1 MFLRHDVKGIS
12 VYFQGEVST
21 NELSMREEFLYYIW
35 ENRLT
40 DKGLKTTEG
49 EAMEVVATGYRN
61 TDSGPDFLEAK
72 IQIGD
77 KLWAGHVE
85 IHVKSS
91 DWNRH
96 GHQNDKAYQNVI
108 LHVVYENDTQVN
120 NIPTLELN
128 GHFDESLFAQYQKLI
143 SSKNWIP
150 CEKSISQVPVFTRLS
165 WLDRMAVE
173 RLESKSETVTKIL
186 EANQF
191 DWEDTLYKLLM
202 RYFGLKVNNEAFEY
216 LANILPFKTLLKH
229 ADNLLQVEA
238 MLMGCAGFLEDD
250 FTEEYPLLLK
260 REFSVMKAKFNLLTM
275 PAERWKF
282 MRMRPSNFPTIRLA
296 QMAQLIHKNGCLF
309 AKIKAAKDTAE
320 VKVLFDVKASEYW
333 ETHWRFAQRDR
344 LPQCDSPTTQPSGAV
359 GLSYHGS
366 RKTAKH
372 LGDATADIL
381 IINAVAPLLFCYSKL
396 HKDDSYCETALQFL
410 EDTEAE
416 DNAIIRH
423 YASSGIK
430 AENAMQTQALLHLY
444 SYFCKRKRCLECR
457 IGNVLLH
464 KINSIS

>member
-1 MFLRHDVKGIS
+1 
-12 VYFQGEVST
+12 
-21 NELSMREEFLYYIW
+21 MREEFLYYLW

-40 DKGLKTTEG
+40 DKDLKTAEG
-49 EAMEVVATGYRN
+49 EAVEVVVTGYRN

-77 KLWAGHVE
+77 KLWVGHVE

-108 LHVVYENDTQVN
+108 LHVVYENDIQVN
-120 NIPTLELN
+120 DIPTLELK
-128 GHFDESLFAQYQKLI
+128 GHFDETLFAQYQKFI
-143 SSKNWIP
+143 SSKGWIP
-150 CEKSISQVPVFTRLS
+150 CEKNIAQVPVFTRLS

-173 RLESKSETVTKIL
+173 RLESKSGTVNKIL

-191 DWEDTLYKLLM
+191 DWEDALYKLLM

-216 LANILPFKTLLKH
+216 LSNILPFKTLLKH

-238 MLMGCAGFLEDD
+238 MLMGCAGFLEDN

-260 REFSVMKAKFNLLTM
+260 REFGVMKVKFNLLNM
-275 PAERWKF
+275 PAERWRF

-296 QMAQLIHKNGCLF
+296 QMAQLIHKNGCLLS
-309 AKIKAAKDTAE
+309 KIKAAKNTVE
-320 VKVLFDVKASEYW
+320 VKALFDVEASEYW
-333 ETHWRFAQRDR
+333 ETHWRFSVSTESK
-344 LPQCDSPTTQPSGAV
+344 P
-359 GLSYHGS
+359 
-366 RKTAKH
+366 KH
-372 LGDATADIL
+372 LGETTADVL
-381 IINAVAPLLFCYSKL
+381 IINAVAPLLFCYGKL
-396 HKDDSYCETALQFL
+396 HKDESVCETALQFL

-423 YASSGIK
+423 YASCGIT

-444 SYFCKRKRCLECR
+444 SYFCKRKRCIECR
-457 IGNVLLH
+457 VGNVLLH
-464 KINSIS
+464 KINQL

>member
-1 MFLRHDVKGIS
+1 M
-12 VYFQGEVST
+12 
-21 NELSMREEFLYYIW
+21 MREEFLYYIW

-40 DKGLKTTEG
+40 DKDLKTIEG
-49 EAMEVVATGYRN
+49 ESIDIVATGYRN

-72 IQIGD
+72 IQIGN

-96 GHQNDKAYQNVI
+96 GHQTDKAYKNVI
-108 LHVVYENDTQVN
+108 LHVVYENDLQVN
-120 NIPTLELN
+120 DIPTLELK
-128 GHFDESLFAQYQKLI
+128 GYFDESLFAQYQKLI
-143 SSKNWIP
+143 ASKTWIP
-150 CEKSISQVPVFTRLS
+150 CERSISQVPVFTRLS

-173 RLESKSETVTKIL
+173 RLESKSGNVTKIL

-191 DWEDTLYKLLM
+191 DWEDALYKLLM

-229 ADNLLQVEA
+229 SDNLLQVEA

-250 FTEEYPLLLK
+250 FSEEYPLLLK

-296 QMAQLIHKNGCLF
+296 QMAQLVHKNGCLF
-309 AKIKAAKDTAE
+309 SKIKAAKNTAE
-320 VKVLFDVKASEYW
+320 VKDLFDVKASEYW
-333 ETHWRFAQRDR
+333 ETHWRFGFSTESK
-344 LPQCDSPTTQPSGAV
+344 P
-359 GLSYHGS
+359 
-366 RKTAKH
+366 KH
-372 LGDATADIL
+372 LGETTADVL
-381 IINAVAPLLFCYSKL
+381 IINAVAPLLFCYGKL
-396 HKDDSYCETALQFL
+396 HKDESVCETALQFL
-410 EDTEAE
+410 EETEAE

-423 YASSGIK
+423 YAQYGIT

-464 KINSIS
+464 KINQIS

>member
-1 MFLRHDVKGIS
+1 MK
-12 VYFQGEVST
+12 
-21 NELSMREEFLYYIW
+21 EEFLYYLW

-40 DKGLKTTEG
+40 DKSLTTTEG
-49 EAMEVVATGYRN
+49 ESVEVVATGYRN
-61 TDSGPDFLEAK
+61 ANSGPDFLEAR

-96 GHQNDKAYQNVI
+96 GHQSDKAYQNVI
-108 LHVVYENDTQVN
+108 LHVVYENDTKATAL
-120 NIPTLELN
+120 PTLELK
-128 GHFDESLFAQYQKLI
+128 GHFDESLFTNYQRFI

-150 CEKSISQVPVFTRLS
+150 CEKSITQVPVFTRLS

-173 RLESKSETVTKIL
+173 RLESKSESVNKIL

-191 DWEDTLYKLLM
+191 DWEDALYKLLM
-202 RYFGLKVNNEAFEY
+202 RYFGLKVNNEAFET

-229 ADNLLQVEA
+229 ADNLIQVEA

-260 REFSVMKAKFNLLTM
+260 REFAVMKAKFNLLAM
-275 PAERWKF
+275 PAERFKF

-309 AKIKAAKDTAE
+309 SKIREAKNAAE
-320 VKVLFDVKASEYW
+320 VKALFDVAASEYW
-333 ETHWRFAQRDR
+333 ETHYR
-344 LPQCDSPTTQPSGAV
+344 LGIPTESKP
-359 GLSYHGS
+359 
-366 RKTAKH
+366 KH
-372 LGDATADIL
+372 LGTATADLL
-381 IINAVAPLLFCYSKL
+381 IINAVVPLLFCFGKL
-396 HKDDSYCETALQFL
+396 HKDESVCETAMQFL
-410 EDTEAE
+410 EETEAE

-423 YASSGIK
+423 FASCDI
-430 AENAMQTQALLHLY
+430 AAQNAMQTQALLHLY
-444 SYFCKRKRCLECR
+444 NIYCKRKRCLECR
-457 IGNVLLH
+457 ISAVLLR
-464 KINSIS
+464 

>member
-1 MFLRHDVKGIS
+1 
-12 VYFQGEVST
+12 
-21 NELSMREEFLYYIW
+21 MREEFLYYLW

-40 DKGLKTTEG
+40 DKDLKTTEG
-49 EAMEVVATGYRN
+49 EAVEVVATGYRN

-85 IHVKSS
+85 IHVKTS

-96 GHQNDKAYQNVI
+96 GHQSDKAYKNVI

-120 NIPTLELN
+120 DIPTLELK

-150 CEKSISQVPVFTRLS
+150 CEKSIAKVPVFTRLS

-191 DWEDTLYKLLM
+191 DWEDALYKLLM
-202 RYFGLKVNNEAFEY
+202 RYFGLKVNNEAF
-216 LANILPFKTLLKH
+216 
-229 ADNLLQVEA
+229 
-238 MLMGCAGFLEDD
+238 GCAGFLEDD

-260 REFSVMKAKFNLLTM
+260 REFAVMKAKFNLITM
-275 PAERWKF
+275 PAERWRF

-309 AKIKAAKDTAE
+309 SKIREAKNGDE
-320 VKVLFDVKASEYW
+320 VKVLFDVKASVYW
-333 ETHWRFAQRDR
+333 ETHWRFNQR
-344 LPQCDSPTTQPSGAV
+344 LPQCDSPTSQKSGAV

-366 RKTAKH
+366 RKTPKH
-372 LGDATADIL
+372 LGDTTADVL
-381 IINAVAPLLFCYSKL
+381 IINAVAPLLFCYGKL
-396 HKDDSYCETALQFL
+396 HKNESVCETAIQFL
-410 EDTEAE
+410 EETEAE

-423 YASSGIK
+423 YASCGIT
-430 AENAMQTQALLHLY
+430 AQNAMQTQGLLHLY
-444 SYFCKRKRCLECR
+444 SYFCKRKRCIECR

-464 KINSIS
+464 KINQLS

>member
-1 MFLRHDVKGIS
+1 
-12 VYFQGEVST
+12 
-21 NELSMREEFLYYIW
+21 MREEFLYYLW

-40 DKGLKTTEG
+40 DKDLKSTDG
-49 EAMEVVATGYRN
+49 EPVDIVATGYRN

-96 GHQNDKAYQNVI
+96 GHQDDKAYKNVI

-120 NIPTLELN
+120 DIPTLVLK

-143 SSKNWIP
+143 ASKSWIP
-150 CEKSISQVPVFTRLS
+150 CEKSINQVPIFTLLS

-191 DWEDTLYKLLM
+191 DWEDALYKLLM

-216 LANILPFKTLLKH
+216 LSNILPYKTLLKH
-229 ADNLLQVEA
+229 ADNLLQIEA
-238 MLMGCAGFLEDD
+238 MLMGCAGFLEVDFADD
-250 FTEEYPLLLK
+250 YPLLLK
-260 REFSVMKAKFNLLTM
+260 REFIVMRAKFNLLTM

-309 AKIKAAKDTAE
+309 SKIKAAKDTAE
-320 VKVLFDVKASEYW
+320 VKALFDVEASEYW
-333 ETHWRFAQRDR
+333 ETHWRFGVSTESK
-344 LPQCDSPTTQPSGAV
+344 P
-359 GLSYHGS
+359 
-366 RKTAKH
+366 KH
-372 LGDATADIL
+372 LGETTADVL
-381 IINAVAPLLFCYSKL
+381 IINAVAPLLFCYGKL
-396 HKDDSYCETALQFL
+396 HKDESVCETAIQFL

-416 DNAIIRH
+416 DNAVTRH
-423 YASSGIK
+423 YALCGIK
-430 AENAMQTQALLHLY
+430 TENAMQTQALLHLY